1 VLLKG
6 RVVGSADAEA
16 YRQNFAA
23 VFSEFH
29 LFENLLGISAPNLD
43 RRAHELLER
52 LQLAHNVSVEG
63 GVFSTTE
70 LSRGQQKRLA
80 LLVAYLEDRP
90 AYLFDEWAADQDP
103 VYKDVFYGEL
113 LPDLKARGKAIL
125 VITHDEHYFHLA
137 DRRLK
142 LDSGHLSEEHE
153 PWTMPAA
160 AGVERAWPVTSAS
173 RPAALLE

>member
-1 VLLKG
+1 LNG
-6 RVVGSADAEA
+6 RVVGNADAEA

-23 VFSEFH
+23 VLSEFH
-29 LFENLLGISAPNLD
+29 LFENLLGIGTPNLD
-43 RRAHELLER
+43 GRAHGLLER
-52 LQLAHNVSVEG
+52 LQLAHKVSVQG

-90 AYLFDEWAADQDP
+90 ASVCDEWAADQDP
-103 VYKDVFYGEL
+103 VYKDVFYREL

-137 DRRLK
+137 DRRLE
-142 LDSGHLSEEHE
+142 LDAGELWEPHE

-160 AGVERAWPVTSAS
+160 AGMERAWPVTSAS